1 MENILTF
8 ETGLLVGGLLIM
20 LTYAF
25 VAAIALGWKIKSL
38 NERLSDL
45 VQKTERHEE
54 EHFRYHSDIE
64 RQHWESLNELERR
77 LDNYFD
83 NRMASM
89 GQDIQNNEKK
99 IADCQKEYD
108 QELSVFDKI
117 LSDLRTDI
125 KDIRR
130 LVGKFVPAQEE
141 KMINS

>member
-25 VAAIALGWKIKSL
+25 VAAIVLGWRIKSL
-38 NERLSDL
+38 NERLNNL
-45 VQKTERHEE
+45 VQKNERYVE
-54 EHFRYHSDIE
+54 EHFRSHSDTE
-64 RQHWESLNELERR
+64 RQHWETLNELERR
-77 LDNYFD
+77 LDFHFE
-83 NRMASM
+83 NRMNSM

-99 IADCQKEYD
+99 IVECQKEYD